1 MTVNVGKAAEAG
13 FIKDLTISSNQPG
26 GKNVSLLLG
35 FVELR
40 YFESIMD
47 NTVKATVLFT
57 DSGDTIDGKTAR
69 SGLPIVGEE
78 MVTLKIEDN
87 NKNILDFSEKKNNE
101 LYVKKSTPLS
111 EDTRKELI
119 GLTLVSA
126 EDIMNTKVNLTSRF
140 DGKISESVN
149 RILTEGNFKGLG
161 TKKKL
166 DIETTANTC
175 NKIPNNKHPFFWL
188 NKFSTQAVSSTTQKL
203 GQSAGYFF
211 YETYNGFFFKSI
223 DSLIDQKP
231 KKSFIYNESTDSRG
245 TTVPE
250 SYDGKA
256 LTMSSDNR
264 IDAIQKS
271 KIGAYSNR
279 IVTFD
284 PFTTYY
290 EVSKFKADEFEQG
303 SAYKK
308 GGKNLP
314 QLNTKFKN
322 PDATEDFSRT
332 TYYVLDTGT
341 LPTGDSKQQIQKSGE
356 QNFEVAKIHNQ
367 SMMRYNLLF
376 SQQITITIPAD
387 FSLHAGDAV
396 FVDTPEIKD
405 NKNDTVD
412 RQQGGLY
419 IISDLCH
426 LINPKQS
433 LTKMNLVRESF
444 GRKPKSSN

>member
-1 MTVNVGKAAEAG
+1 MTKNVGKAAEAG
-13 FIKDLTISSNQPG
+13 FIKDLTIASNQG
-26 GKNVSLLLG
+26 EKNVSLLLG

-47 NTVKATVLFT
+47 NTIKVTVLYS

-78 MVTLKIEDN
+78 TVSLKIEDN
-87 NKNILDFSEKKNNE
+87 NKNTLDFSTKKNNE
-101 LYVKKSTPLS
+101 LYVKKSTPIS
-111 EDTRKELI
+111 EDTRKEMV

-126 EDIMNTKVNLTSRF
+126 EDIMNTKVNLVSRF
-140 DGKISESVN
+140 DGKISDSVN
-149 RILTEGNFKGLG
+149 RILTEGNFKGLD

-166 DIETTANTC
+166 DIETTANSC

-188 NKFSTQAVSSTTQKL
+188 NKFSTQAVSDTTQTL
-203 GQSAGYFF
+203 GKSAGYFF
-211 YETYNGFFFKSI
+211 FETYNGFFFKSI
-223 DSLIDQKP
+223 DTLMDQEP

-245 TTVPE
+245 GTVPE

-264 IDAIQKS
+264 IDSKQKNR
-271 KIGAYSNR
+271 IGAYSNR

-290 EVSKFKADEFEQG
+290 EVSNFKAEDFEEG

-314 QLNTKFKN
+314 KLNTKFKN
-322 PDATEDFSRT
+322 PNATEDFSRT

-341 LPTGDSKQQIQKSGE
+341 MPTGDSKEQIKKSGD

-396 FVDTPEIKD
+396 YVDTPEIKD

-426 LINPKQS
+426 LITTNKS
-433 LTKMNLVRESF
+433 LTKINLVRESF
-444 GRKPKSSN
+444 GRKPKKR

>member
-1 MTVNVGKAAEAG
+1 MTKNVGKAAEAG
-13 FIKDLTISSNQPG
+13 FIKDLTIASNQG
-26 GKNVSLLLG
+26 EKNVSLLLG

-47 NTVKATVLFT
+47 NTIKVTVLYS

-78 MVTLKIEDN
+78 TVSLKIEDN
-87 NKNILDFSEKKNNE
+87 NKNTLDFSTKKNNE
-101 LYVKKSTPLS
+101 LYVKKSTPIS
-111 EDTRKELI
+111 EDTRKEMV

-126 EDIMNTKVNLTSRF
+126 EDIMNTKVNLVSRF
-140 DGKISESVN
+140 DGKISDSVN
-149 RILTEGNFKGLG
+149 RILTEGNFKGLD

-166 DIETTANTC
+166 DIETTANSC

-188 NKFSTQAVSSTTQKL
+188 NKFSTQAVSDTTQTL
-203 GQSAGYFF
+203 GKSAGYFF
-211 YETYNGFFFKSI
+211 FETYNGFFFKSI
-223 DSLIDQKP
+223 DTLMDQEP

-245 TTVPE
+245 DKVPE

-264 IDAIQKS
+264 IDSKQKNR
-271 KIGAYSNR
+271 IGAYSNR

-290 EVSKFKADEFEQG
+290 EVSNFKAEDFEEG

-314 QLNTKFKN
+314 KLNTKFKN
-322 PDATEDFSRT
+322 PNATEDFSRT

-341 LPTGDSKQQIQKSGE
+341 MPTGDSKEQIKKSGD

-396 FVDTPEIKD
+396 YVDTPEIKD

-426 LINPKQS
+426 LITTNKS
-433 LTKMNLVRESF
+433 LTKINLVRESF
-444 GRKPKSSN
+444 GRKPKKR

>member
-1 MTVNVGKAAEAG
+1 MTKNVGKAAEAG
-13 FIKDLTISSNQPG
+13 FIKDLTIASNQG
-26 GKNVSLLLG
+26 EKNVSLLLG

-47 NTVKATVLFT
+47 NTIKVTVLYS

-78 MVTLKIEDN
+78 TVSLKIEDN
-87 NKNILDFSEKKNNE
+87 NKNILDFSTKKNNE
-101 LYVKKSTPLS
+101 LYVKKSTPIS
-111 EDTRKELI
+111 EDTRKEMV

-126 EDIMNTKVNLTSRF
+126 EDIMNTKVNLVSRF
-140 DGKISESVN
+140 DGKISDSVN
-149 RILTEGNFKGLG
+149 RILTEGNFKGLD

-166 DIETTANTC
+166 DIETTANSC

-188 NKFSTQAVSSTTQKL
+188 NKFSTQAVSDTTQTL
-203 GQSAGYFF
+203 GKSAGYFF
-211 YETYNGFFFKSI
+211 FETYNGFFFKSI
-223 DSLIDQKP
+223 DTLMDQEP

-245 TTVPE
+245 GKVPE

-264 IDAIQKS
+264 IDSKQKNR
-271 KIGAYSNR
+271 IGAYSNR

-290 EVSKFKADEFEQG
+290 EVSNFKAEDFEEG

-314 QLNTKFKN
+314 KLNTKFKN
-322 PDATEDFSRT
+322 PNATEDFSRT

-341 LPTGDSKQQIQKSGE
+341 MPTGDSKEQIKKSGD

-396 FVDTPEIKD
+396 YVDTPEIKD

-426 LINPKQS
+426 LITTNKS
-433 LTKMNLVRESF
+433 LTKINLVRESF
-444 GRKPKSSN
+444 GRKPKKR

>member
-1 MTVNVGKAAEAG
+1 MTVNVAKAAEAG

-47 NTVKATVLFT
+47 NTIKVTVMFT

-140 DGKISESVN
+140 DGKISDSV
-149 RILTEGNFKGLG
+149 RKIVTEGNFKGLG
-161 TKKKL
+161 SKKKL
-166 DIETTANTC
+166 DIETTKNSC

-188 NKFSTQAVSSTTQKL
+188 DKFSVQAVSETNQTEGK
-203 GQSAGYFF
+203 SAGYFF
-211 YETYNGFFFKSI
+211 YETSEGYFFKSI
-223 DSLIDQKP
+223 DTLLDQKA
-231 KKSFIYNESTDSRG
+231 KKTIIYNESTDRRG
-245 TTVPE
+245 QDIPDG
-250 SYDGKA
+250 YDVKA
-256 LTMSSDNR
+256 LSMESDNR
-264 IDAIQKS
+264 IDAVEKN
-271 KIGAYSNR
+271 KMGTFSNR

-290 EVSKFKADEFEQG
+290 EVNRIKAVENESVIKKAGKKLPKMNDE
-303 SAYKK
+303 
-308 GGKNLP
+308 
-314 QLNTKFKN
+314 FKN
-322 PDATEDFSRT
+322 PDANEEFSRT
-332 TYYVLDTGT
+332 TYYILDTGT
-341 LPTGDSKQQIQKSGE
+341 LPTGDTKEQIKKSAE
-356 QNFEVAKIHNQ
+356 ENFEVAKIHNQ
-367 SMMRYNLLF
+367 SMMRYNQLF
-376 SQQITITIPAD
+376 SAQITITIPGD
-387 FSLHAGDAV
+387 FSLHAGDAI

-405 NKNDTVD
+405 NKNDKVD
-412 RQQGGLY
+412 SQQGGLY

-426 LINPKQS
+426 YISPQDT
-433 LTKMNLVRESF
+433 LTKMNLVRDTF
-444 GRKPKSSN
+444 GRKPKTRG

>member
-1 MTVNVGKAAEAG
+1 MTKNVGKAAEAG
-13 FIKDLTISSNQPG
+13 FIKDLTIASNQG
-26 GKNVSLLLG
+26 EKNVSLLLG

-47 NTVKATVLFT
+47 NTLKVTVLYS

-78 MVTLKIEDN
+78 TVSLKIEDN
-87 NKNILDFSEKKNNE
+87 NKNTLDFSTKKNNE
-101 LYVKKSTPLS
+101 LYVKKSTPIS
-111 EDTRKELI
+111 EDTRKEMV

-126 EDIMNTKVNLTSRF
+126 EDIMNTKVNLVSRF
-140 DGKISESVN
+140 DGKISDSVN
-149 RILTEGNFKGLG
+149 RILTEGNFKGLD

-166 DIETTANTC
+166 DIETTANSC

-188 NKFSTQAVSSTTQKL
+188 NKFSTQAVSDTTQTL
-203 GQSAGYFF
+203 GKSAGYFF
-211 YETYNGFFFKSI
+211 FETYNGFFFKSI
-223 DSLIDQKP
+223 DTLMDQEP

-245 TTVPE
+245 GKVPE

-264 IDAIQKS
+264 IDSKQKNR
-271 KIGAYSNR
+271 IGAYSNR

-290 EVSKFKADEFEQG
+290 EVSNFKAEDFEEG

-314 QLNTKFKN
+314 KLNTKFKN
-322 PDATEDFSRT
+322 PNATEDFSRT

-341 LPTGDSKQQIQKSGE
+341 MPTGDSKEQIKKSGD

-396 FVDTPEIKD
+396 YVDTPEIKD

-426 LINPKQS
+426 LITTNKS
-433 LTKMNLVRESF
+433 LTKINLVRESF
-444 GRKPKSSN
+444 GRKPKKR

>member
-26 GKNVSLLLG
+26 DKSVSLLLG

-40 YFESIMD
+40 YYESIMD

-223 DSLIDQKP
+223 DTLIDQKP

-245 TTVPE
+245 NRVPE

-264 IDAIQKS
+264 IDAIQKN

-284 PFTTYY
+284 PFPHTMKY
-290 EVSKFKADEFEQG
+290 
-303 SAYKK
+303 
-308 GGKNLP
+308 
-314 QLNTKFKN
+314 
-322 PDATEDFSRT
+322 
-332 TYYVLDTGT
+332 
-341 LPTGDSKQQIQKSGE
+341 
-356 QNFEVAKIHNQ
+356 
-367 SMMRYNLLF
+367 
-376 SQQITITIPAD
+376 
-387 FSLHAGDAV
+387 
-396 FVDTPEIKD
+396 
-405 NKNDTVD
+405 
-412 RQQGGLY
+412 
-419 IISDLCH
+419 
-426 LINPKQS
+426 QS
-433 LTKMNLVRESF
+433 LKQMNLSKDLLI
-444 GRKPKSSN
+444 RKVERIFHN

>member
-1 MTVNVGKAAEAG
+1 MTKNVGKAAEAG
-13 FIKDLTISSNQPG
+13 FIKDLTISSNQG
-26 GKNVSLLLG
+26 EKNVSLLLG

-47 NTVKATVLFT
+47 NTIKVTVLYS

-78 MVTLKIEDN
+78 TVSLKIEDN
-87 NKNILDFSEKKNNE
+87 NKNTLDFSTKKNNE
-101 LYVKKSTPLS
+101 LYVKKSTPIS
-111 EDTRKELI
+111 EDTRKEMV

-126 EDIMNTKVNLTSRF
+126 EDIMNTKVNLVSRF
-140 DGKISESVN
+140 DGKISDSVN
-149 RILTEGNFKGLG
+149 RILTEGNFKGLD

-166 DIETTANTC
+166 DIETTANSC

-188 NKFSTQAVSSTTQKL
+188 NKFSTQAVSDTTQTL
-203 GQSAGYFF
+203 GKSAGYFF
-211 YETYNGFFFKSI
+211 FETYNGFFFKSI
-223 DSLIDQKP
+223 DTLMDQEP

-245 TTVPE
+245 GKVPE

-264 IDAIQKS
+264 IDSKQKNR
-271 KIGAYSNR
+271 IGAYSNR

-290 EVSKFKADEFEQG
+290 EVSNFKAEDFEEG

-314 QLNTKFKN
+314 KLNTKFKN
-322 PDATEDFSRT
+322 PNATEDFSRT

-341 LPTGDSKQQIQKSGE
+341 MPTGDSKEQIKKSGD

-396 FVDTPEIKD
+396 YVDTPEIKD

-426 LINPKQS
+426 LITTNKS
-433 LTKMNLVRESF
+433 LTKINLVRESF
-444 GRKPKSSN
+444 GRKPKKR

>member
-1 MTVNVGKAAEAG
+1 M
-13 FIKDLTISSNQPG
+13 
-26 GKNVSLLLG
+26 
-35 FVELR
+35 
-40 YFESIMD
+40 
-47 NTVKATVLFT
+47 
-57 DSGDTIDGKTAR
+57 
-69 SGLPIVGEE
+69 
-78 MVTLKIEDN
+78 
-87 NKNILDFSEKKNNE
+87 
-101 LYVKKSTPLS
+101 
-111 EDTRKELI
+111 
-119 GLTLVSA
+119 
-126 EDIMNTKVNLTSRF
+126 
-140 DGKISESVN
+140 
-149 RILTEGNFKGLG
+149 TEGNFKGLD

-166 DIETTANTC
+166 DIETTANSC

-188 NKFSTQAVSSTTQKL
+188 NKFSTQAVSDTTEKL
-203 GQSAGYFF
+203 GESAGYFF
-211 YETYNGFFFKSI
+211 FETYNGFFFKSI
-223 DSLIDQKP
+223 DTLMDQEP

-245 TTVPE
+245 GKVPE

-264 IDAIQKS
+264 IDARQKN

-290 EVSKFKADEFEQG
+290 EVSNFKAEDFEEG

-314 QLNTKFKN
+314 KLNAKFKN
-322 PDATEDFSRT
+322 PNATEDFSRT

-341 LPTGDSKQQIQKSGE
+341 MPTGDSKEQIKKSGD

-396 FVDTPEIKD
+396 YVDTPEIKD

-426 LINPKQS
+426 LITTNKS
-433 LTKMNLVRESF
+433 LTKINLARESF
-444 GRKPKSSN
+444 GRKPKKR

>member
-1 MTVNVGKAAEAG
+1 
-13 FIKDLTISSNQPG
+13 
-26 GKNVSLLLG
+26 
-35 FVELR
+35 
-40 YFESIMD
+40 
-47 NTVKATVLFT
+47 
-57 DSGDTIDGKTAR
+57 
-69 SGLPIVGEE
+69 
-78 MVTLKIEDN
+78 MV
-87 NKNILDFSEKKNNE
+87 
-101 LYVKKSTPLS
+101 
-111 EDTRKELI
+111 

-140 DGKISESVN
+140 DGKISDSVN

-166 DIETTANTC
+166 DVETTTNSC

-188 NKFSTQAVSSTTQKL
+188 NKFSTQAVSDTTQKL
-203 GQSAGYFF
+203 GESAGYFF
-211 YETYNGFFFKSI
+211 FETYNGFFFKSI
-223 DSLIDQKP
+223 DTLIDQEP
-231 KKSFIYNESTDSRG
+231 KKSFIYNETPDSRG

-264 IDAIQKS
+264 IDAVQKN

-290 EVSKFKADEFEQG
+290 EVSKFKAKDFEQS

-314 QLNTKFKN
+314 ELNDKFKN

-332 TYYVLDTGT
+332 TYYMLDTGT
-341 LPTGDSKQQIQKSGE
+341 MPTGDSKQQIEKSGD

-387 FSLHAGDAV
+387 FSLHAGDAI

-426 LINPKQS
+426 LITTNKS

-444 GRKPKSSN
+444 GRKPKKRK

>member
-1 MTVNVGKAAEAG
+1 MTKNVGKAAEAG
-13 FIKDLTISSNQPG
+13 FIKDLTIASNQG
-26 GKNVSLLLG
+26 EKNVSLLLG

-47 NTVKATVLFT
+47 NTIKVTVLYS

-78 MVTLKIEDN
+78 TVSLKIEDN
-87 NKNILDFSEKKNNE
+87 NKNTLDFSTKKNNE
-101 LYVKKSTPLS
+101 LYVKKSTPIS
-111 EDTRKELI
+111 EDTRKEMV

-126 EDIMNTKVNLTSRF
+126 EDIMNTKVNLVSRF
-140 DGKISESVN
+140 DGKISDSVN
-149 RILTEGNFKGLG
+149 RILTEGNFKGLD

-166 DIETTANTC
+166 DIETTANSC

-188 NKFSTQAVSSTTQKL
+188 NKFSTQAVSDTTQTL
-203 GQSAGYFF
+203 GKSAGYFF
-211 YETYNGFFFKSI
+211 FETYNGFFFKSI
-223 DSLIDQKP
+223 DTLMDQEP

-245 TTVPE
+245 DKVPE

-264 IDAIQKS
+264 IDSKQKNR
-271 KIGAYSNR
+271 IGAYSNR

-290 EVSKFKADEFEQG
+290 EVSNFKAEDFEQG

-314 QLNTKFKN
+314 KLNTKFKN
-322 PDATEDFSRT
+322 PNATEDFSRT

-341 LPTGDSKQQIQKSGE
+341 MPTGDSKEQIKKSGD

-396 FVDTPEIKD
+396 YVDTPEIKD

-426 LINPKQS
+426 LITTNKS
-433 LTKMNLVRESF
+433 LTKINLVRESF
-444 GRKPKSSN
+444 GRKPKKR